1 MKWDKLESNIYLL
14 KNIYT
19 QNCFFFSKQAEKVL
33 KEQEKQ
39 AYVNPDLALE
49 EKNKGNDAFQKGVY
63 MNQIITAVT
72 FRFNEIYFE
81 II

>member
-1 MKWDKLESNIYLL
+1 MLNETNLEVKYIYSKIYIL
-14 KNIYT
+14 KT
-19 QNCFFFSKQAEKVL
+19 VFLKQAEKVL

-39 AYVNPDLALE
+39 AYINPVLALE

-72 FRFNEIYFE
+72 FRFNKIYFE